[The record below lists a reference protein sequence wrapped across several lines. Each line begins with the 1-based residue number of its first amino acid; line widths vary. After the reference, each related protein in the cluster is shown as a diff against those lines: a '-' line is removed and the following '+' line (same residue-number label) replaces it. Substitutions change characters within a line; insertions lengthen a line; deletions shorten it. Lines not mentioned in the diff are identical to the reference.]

1 MGELIALKATPGPLD
16 DQAMRQGRALCRQAL
31 TRTLKQQAID
41 LVHFHG
47 LDFYFYLPAPG
58 LPILTTLHLPIVW
71 YPQSALWPSRP
82 SSWFNCVST
91 SQHGAVADNPHML
104 KPIGNGVDVERLDVV
119 RRPQGF
125 ALVLTRICPEKGI
138 HLAIAAAR
146 QAKMP
151 IVIAGEI
158 FPYAAH
164 QDYFA
169 RKIAPALGADCRFIG
184 PANFAQKRQLL
195 AEAQCLLVPSLV
207 EETRLAG
214 GAGGGDGHA
223 GDRLRARRLAGDGGA
238 WGHRLSRR
246 DGRGDG
252 GGNHV
257 GISDRSAGVPSRRAP
272 TLQPQGDGPS
282 LFRSLADAGE
292 WQPRA
297 PPGSGL
303 RMALEVGVVSDIAG
317 LEALEPPWWTLFD
330 ACPEATPFQSPAWLS
345 RGGGLSP
352 GRSQHH
358 RDSRWRSAGRACTL
372 LYRAGDRRGRL
383 LAVGIG
389 LSDYLDVLVA
399 PDCRDAVLAAIG
411 AAVETLAGWQEWELT
426 DMAPF
431 AAGRALPHLSSCACE
446 ETSGSGALRAGA
458 RR

>member
-1 MGELIALKATPGPLD
+1 MGLTVLSVAYPFAAVSSDASGGSEQVLTHLDRALVEAGHRSLVIAPEGSSVMGELIALKATPGPLD

-207 EETRLAG
+207 EETSSLVAREAAATGTPVIAFARGALPETVVHGVTGYLVETVEEMAAAITSASAIDPQACRLVARQRFSHK
-214 GAGGGDGHA
+214 AMVQAYFGHWQM
-223 GDRLRARRLAGDGGA
+223 LASG
-238 WGHRLSRR
+238 
-246 DGRGDG
+246 
-252 GGNHV
+252 
-257 GISDRSAGVPSRRAP
+257 
-272 TLQPQGDGPS
+272 
-282 LFRSLADAGE
+282 SLA
-292 WQPRA
+292 
-297 PPGSGL
+297 
-303 RMALEVGVVSDIAG
+303 
-317 LEALEPPWWTLFD
+317 
-330 ACPEATPFQSPAWLS
+330 
-345 RGGGLSP
+345 
-352 GRSQHH
+352 H
-358 RDSRWRSAGRACTL
+358 
-372 LYRAGDRRGRL
+372 RRG
-383 LAVGIG
+383 
-389 LSDYLDVLVA
+389 VA
-399 PDCRDAVLAAIG
+399 
-411 AAVETLAGWQEWELT
+411 
-426 DMAPF
+426 
-431 AAGRALPHLSSCACE
+431 
-446 ETSGSGALRAGA
+446 
-458 RR
+458 

>member
-16 DQAMRQGRALCRQAL
+16 DQAMRQGWALCRQAL

-125 ALVLTRICPEKGI
+125 ALVLTRICLKG
-138 HLAIAAAR
+138 HSSR
-146 QAKMP
+146 HRRGQT
-151 IVIAGEI
+151 GED
-158 FPYAAH
+158 ADRH
-164 QDYFA
+164 CRRD
-169 RKIAPALGADCRFIG
+169 LSLCGASGLFREEDRTGAWCRLPFHR
-184 PANFAQKRQLL
+184 ASQFR
-195 AEAQCLLVPSLV
+195 AEAPVAGGSSVPARA
-207 EETRLAG
+207 EPGRGDELAG
-214 GAGGGDGHA
+214 GAGGGGDGHA
-223 GDRLRARRLAGDGGA
+223 GDRLRARRLARDGGA
-238 WGHRLSRR
+238 WGHRPSRR

-297 PPGSGL
+297 PPG
-303 RMALEVGVVSDIAG
+303 
-317 LEALEPPWWTLFD
+317 
-330 ACPEATPFQSPAWLS
+330 
-345 RGGGLSP
+345 
-352 GRSQHH
+352 
-358 RDSRWRSAGRACTL
+358 
-372 LYRAGDRRGRL
+372 
-383 LAVGIG
+383 
-389 LSDYLDVLVA
+389 VA
-399 PDCRDAVLAAIG
+399 
-411 AAVETLAGWQEWELT
+411 
-426 DMAPF
+426 
-431 AAGRALPHLSSCACE
+431 
-446 ETSGSGALRAGA
+446 
-458 RR
+458 